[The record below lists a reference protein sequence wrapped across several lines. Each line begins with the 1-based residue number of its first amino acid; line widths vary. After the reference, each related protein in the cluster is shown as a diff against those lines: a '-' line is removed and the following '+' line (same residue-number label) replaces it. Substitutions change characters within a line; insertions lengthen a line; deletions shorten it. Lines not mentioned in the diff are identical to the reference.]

1 MMFGFLMNSLYN
13 YRLIKPHD
21 FVLIT
26 RMKHTHIIY
35 NPLTKS
41 LVIDNS
47 LKKDLETA
55 KKRDNKDNKDNIQTI
70 EMSESH
76 GTQPFIKVKSSY

>member
-21 FVLIT
+21 FVLIN
-26 RMKHTHIIY
+26 RMKHSHIIY

-41 LVIDNS
+41 LLINNS

>member
-47 LKKDLETA
+47 LKKDLEIA

-76 GTQPFIKVKSSY
+76 GTQPYKKVKLSK